1 MNNCKAYKDQ
11 IKNLI
16 QSISVSNL
24 NYLIWELG
32 FYLNKTKSH
41 RNNLSSTFAQ
51 NKINQAINNLW
62 IFFDNCWKKSKVDDS
77 DVAVISTNL
86 SKLIIET
93 DDLFPKFYD
102 SLNIWIEPI
111 SPWDFADVLHRL
123 NNKEYVATYPNKV
136 LDLMFQIKSDPILN
150 SSDLSPLVK
159 KLEKHIKGKNSKL
172 EFFQKLVQIE

>member
-1 MNNCKAYKDQ
+1 M
-11 IKNLI
+11 
-16 QSISVSNL
+16 
-24 NYLIWELG
+24 
-32 FYLNKTKSH
+32 
-41 RNNLSSTFAQ
+41 
-51 NKINQAINNLW
+51 
-62 IFFDNCWKKSKVDDS
+62 
-77 DVAVISTNL
+77 
-86 SKLIIET
+86 
-93 DDLFPKFYD
+93 
-102 SLNIWIEPI
+102 NIWIEPI